1 MKKHF
6 FQFFILYNGIFF
18 YGCAEKQPTDV
29 KARESILVSAD
40 TTAITAD
47 TNQYLYNFIKMVEKD
62 QKLDYSYGLTL
73 EVNSSLSSI
82 EDESYLYQF
91 LQKDV
96 KPIKKEVAKKKPNS
110 KDSSQTALQDTP
122 IFVLTPREP
131 FIITSTLSS
140 LSPNYIDSECLTKA
154 DINYMLAEKRRLQN
168 FKWDNRRLGFNLA
181 NENNWYVLSL
191 PYFSK
196 DKKTVLICIRSLCK
210 PFLCGDGYVL
220 LYKYEDNKW
229 KSNKVNYWIH

>member
-1 MKKHF
+1 MQHF
-6 FQFFILYNGIFF
+6 LKYSAFFILVVFSRCKENSTSVHV
-18 YGCAEKQPTDV
+18 EVKTDSV
-29 KARESILVSAD
+29 VTNTTSIAS
-40 TTAITAD
+40 D
-47 TNQYLYNFIKMVEKD
+47 TNQYLYDFIKMVEKD

-73 EVNSSLSSI
+73 EVNSTLSSI

-96 KPIKKEVAKKKPNS
+96 KPIKKEMPKKKADS

-154 DINYMLAEKRRLQN
+154 DINYMLAEKRRLLN
-168 FKWDNRRLGFNLA
+168 FKWDNLRLGFNLA
-181 NENNWYVLSL
+181 NENNWYVFSL

-196 DKKTVLICIRSLCK
+196 DKKTALICIRSLCK

-229 KSNKVNYWIH
+229 ISNKVNYWIH